1 MLTDQDQGSLS
12 PSPYAAF
19 DVVVMAASLG
29 GIQATSQVLSGLPAC
44 FPVPIILVQH
54 LLATAESHLAELLD
68 KRTPLS
74 VQWAQSRESLRAG
87 TVYVAPPDRH
97 VLVSKLGL
105 LTLSAGPLEQF
116 VRPSANVLFASAARF
131 YQERALAVVLTG
143 AGSDGARGVQAIK
156 QQGGSVLVQNMKTSR
171 AFSMPSA
178 ALKTGCVDF
187 ALSLHSIASALVTLC
202 MVKGAAELFALP
214 RVRGRSTF
222 PTGALTG
229 Q

>member
-19 DVVVMAASLG
+19 DVVVMTASLG
-29 GIQATSQVLSGLPAC
+29 GIQASIQVLSHLPAG

-54 LLATAESHLAELLD
+54 LLATAESHLAELLE

-74 VQWAQSRESLRAG
+74 VQWAKSRESLRAG
-87 TVYVAPPDRH
+87 TVYIAPPDRH
-97 VLVSKLGL
+97 VLVSKPGL
-105 LTLSAGPLEQF
+105 LTLSAGREEQF
-116 VRPSANVLFASAARF
+116 VRPSANVLFASAARC
-131 YQERALAVVLTG
+131 YRERALAVVLTG

-156 QQGGSVLVQNMKTSR
+156 QQGGRVLVQNMSTSK

-178 ALKTGCVDF
+178 ALQTGCVDF
-187 ALSLHSIASALVTLC
+187 ALSLQAMAPALVTLV

-214 RVRGRSTF
+214 VVRGPKTF
-222 PTGALTG
+222 PPWA
-229 Q
+229 

>member
-1 MLTDQDQGSLS
+1 MLTDQDPDSLS
-12 PSPYAAF
+12 RVPSAAF
-19 DVVVMAASLG
+19 DVVVMTASLG
-29 GIQATSQVLSGLPAC
+29 GLQATSQVLSRLPAT

-74 VQWAQSRESLRAG
+74 VQWAQSPESLRAG

-97 VLVSKLGL
+97 VLVSKPGL
-105 LTLSAGPLEQF
+105 LTLSAGPQEQL
-116 VRPSANVLFASAARF
+116 VRPWANVLFASAARC
-131 YQERALAVVLTG
+131 YRERTLAVVLTG

-156 QQGGSVLVQNMKTSR
+156 QQGGRVLVQNRETSR

-187 ALSLHSIASALVTLC
+187 ALSLQAMAP
-202 MVKGAAELFALP
+202 A
-214 RVRGRSTF
+214 
-222 PTGALTG
+222 
-229 Q
+229 

>member
-1 MLTDQDQGSLS
+1 MLRDQDPGSLS
-12 PSPYAAF
+12 QSPYAAF

-29 GIQATSQVLSGLPAC
+29 GIQATSQVLSRLPAN
-44 FPVPIILVQH
+44 FPVPIVVVQH
-54 LLATAESHLAELLD
+54 LHPTYPSQLAELLNQ
-68 KRTPLS
+68 RTPLS
-74 VQWAQSRESLRAG
+74 VQWAQSQDRLRAG

-97 VLVSKLGL
+97 VLVTKSGL
-105 LTLSAGPLEQF
+105 LILSQSPKEQF
-116 VRPSANVLFASAARF
+116 VRPAANVLFESVARC
-131 YQERALAVVLTG
+131 YRAHALAVVLTG
-143 AGSDGARGVQAIK
+143 TGRDGARGVQAIK

-222 PTGALTG
+222 PTGALTR